1 MTIWMRLGRL
11 LPRNREDK
19 WPLPV
24 QFLVFVLFQ
33 ALFICGT
40 YQASD
45 LLYGPT
51 VYNWALDTF
60 GILHAD
66 NVLTLLT
73 MLISAEV
80 CAWHI
85 GLQRYI
91 TFGGHTHR
99 RWTILPITLG
109 YLALHLISW
118 LLPLLLADVALPRP
132 TDNLIFYTVLHSILY
147 VGIVAVFCALIHAL
161 RRKEKSLAGRLA
173 AGTAGLVLLLAL
185 CSAWTMQIQGGLFE
199 ETYTEPTPVTVTT
212 FNVSEEGTITTFTTE
227 DEATDELLRMLL
239 SYSGIDA
246 EDAVIVGPG
255 EALSSAL
262 TDPFAAYEE
271 AMAPAIRLGDI
282 LQWVQLIPIFFAM
295 KRWLFARETTPKE
308 AAA

>member
-11 LPRNREDK
+11 LPHNREHK

-24 QFLVFVLFQ
+24 QFLVFMLFQ
-33 ALFICGT
+33 ALFIYGT
-40 YQASD
+40 HQASYF
-45 LLYGPT
+45 LYDPS

-60 GILHAD
+60 GVLHAN
-66 NVLTLLT
+66 NVLTLLS
-73 MLISAEV
+73 MLICAEI

-91 TFGGHTHR
+91 TFGGHTPR

-118 LLPLLLADVALPRP
+118 LLPTLLTNVTLPRP

-147 VGIVAVFCALIHAL
+147 TALVAVFCALIHAL
-161 RRKEKSLAGRLA
+161 RHMEKSRAGRLA
-173 AGTAGLVLLLAL
+173 AGTTVLVLLLAL
-185 CSAWTMQIQGGLFE
+185 CSAWTMQIQGGMFE
-199 ETYTEPTPVTVTT
+199 ETYTEPTPMTVTT
-212 FNVSEEGTITTFTTE
+212 ISVSENGVLTTSTSE
-227 DEATDELLRMLL
+227 DAATDELLRMLL
-239 SYSGIDA
+239 GYSGIDA

-271 AMAPAIRLGDI
+271 AMAPANRLGEI

-295 KRWLFARETTPKE
+295 KRWLFALE
-308 AAA
+308 AATNPT

>member
-11 LPRNREDK
+11 LPRNREHK

-24 QFLVFVLFQ
+24 QFLVFMLFQ

-45 LLYGPT
+45 LLYGLT

-60 GILHAD
+60 GVLHAD
-66 NVLTLLT
+66 NVLTLLS
-73 MLISAEV
+73 MLICAEV

-91 TFGGHTHR
+91 TFGGHTPR

-109 YLALHLISW
+109 YLALHIISW
-118 LLPLLLADVALPRP
+118 LLPQLLADVTLPRP

-147 VGIVAVFCALIHAL
+147 AAIVAVFCALIHAL
-161 RRKEKSLAGRLA
+161 RRKEKPRAGRLA
-173 AGTAGLVLLLAL
+173 AGTAVLVLLLAL

-212 FNVSEEGTITTFTTE
+212 FSVSEEGALTASTSE
-227 DEATDELLRMLL
+227 NAATDELLLMLL
-239 SYSGIDA
+239 GYSGIDA
-246 EDAVIVGPG
+246 EDAVIVGTG

-271 AMAPAIRLGDI
+271 AMAPANRLGEI

-295 KRWLFARETTPKE
+295 KRWLFALE
-308 AAA
+308 AATNPT